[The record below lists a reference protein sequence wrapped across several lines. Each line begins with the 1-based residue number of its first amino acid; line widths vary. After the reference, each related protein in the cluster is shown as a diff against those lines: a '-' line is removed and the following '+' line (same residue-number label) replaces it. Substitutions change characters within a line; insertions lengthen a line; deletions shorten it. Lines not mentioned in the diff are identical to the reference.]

1 MAIEDL
7 IVDLS
12 SDPFN
17 YEKNF
22 AVAVEYELL
31 NQTASAVSFYLRT
44 VEYGPE
50 KESPYVYSSLLKM
63 ARCFN
68 DQNDRKHTVTNCL
81 LQALAYWPQRPEAYF
96 YLSQFHERE
105 GNWQECYTYAE
116 IGMNLLDFSKL
127 PGNLNYYGKYCLEFE
142 KAVSG
147 YWVGRK
153 DESIGLLI
161 KLSLETLA
169 AEYSQAVSNN
179 LKNLNVTF

>member
-7 IVDLS
+7 IIDLS

-17 YEKNF
+17 HEKNF
-22 AVAVEYELL
+22 AVALEYQAL

-44 VEYGPE
+44 AEYGPE
-50 KESPYVYSSLLKM
+50 KESPHVYAALLKM

-81 LQALAYWPQRPEAYF
+81 LQAMAYWPERPEAYF

-105 GNWQECYTYAE
+105 ANWQEAYTFAE
-116 IGMNLLDFSKL
+116 VGLHLSDFDIL
-127 PGNLNYYGKYCLEFE
+127 PGNLDYYGKYCLEFE
-142 KAVSG
+142 KAVSA

-153 DESIGLLI
+153 DESISMLI
-161 KLSLETLA
+161 QLKTKEMTT
-169 AEYSQAVSNN
+169 EYVNAVEFN
-179 LKNLNVTF
+179 LKSLNVTF